1 MNLFESVIKVT
12 EERDSKSI
20 NKSLLTS
27 LAGLIEF
34 NTLVLFHRPRSLDT
48 SYMEVTDCLPGNM
61 FNETQKKMPYTLS
74 HAGVE
79 MDEAIIQCIDSA
91 DVINTE
97 FNNTSRMLI
106 PIIIN
111 KVVTDVLDI
120 QGHKTDSITGENISR
135 LIRIF
140 NNFLI
145 ILDDNEHDTLTGLL
159 NRKTFDNQLSE
170 LISDAENDDSPKDS
184 SSNRRTET
192 NKTFNWIGVLDI
204 DHFKNINDTYGHMYG
219 DEILLLFSN
228 LMKKTFRGN
237 DLLFRYG
244 GEEFVVVLSPT
255 SESDAMTVFDR
266 FRQTLEE
273 FHFPQVEQVTASLG
287 MVRISNREHPTTL
300 LEQADKALYY
310 AKDNGRNQVCNYHA
324 LISSGKL
331 QENHIADDLEFF

>member
-1 MNLFESVIKVT
+1 MDLFESVIQIT
-12 EERDSKSI
+12 EERDTKSI
-20 NKSLLTS
+20 NKSLLTT
-27 LAGLIEF
+27 LAELIDF
-34 NTLVLFHRPRSLDT
+34 NTLVLFHRPRSMDT
-48 SYMEVTDCLPGNM
+48 SYIEVSGCLPANM
-61 FNETQKKMPYTLS
+61 FDDTPDKTPYKLCS
-74 HAGVE
+74 AGVE
-79 MDEAIIQCIDSA
+79 LDDELVQCIDSA
-91 DVINTE
+91 EVVNTT
-97 FNNTSRMLI
+97 FNNQSRTLI

-120 QGHKTDSITGENISR
+120 QGHNLASMTEKNVHF
-135 LIRIF
+135 LIQVF

-170 LISDAENDDSPKDS
+170 LIALAESDDAPKASTID
-184 SSNRRTET
+184 RRADE

-228 LMKKTFRGN
+228 LMKRTFRGN

-255 SESDAMTVFDR
+255 SESNAMVAFDR
-266 FRQTLEE
+266 FRQTLESYD
-273 FHFPQVEQVTASLG
+273 FPQVGCVTASLG
-287 MVRISNREHPTTL
+287 VVRISNQEHPTTL

-310 AKDNGRNQVCNYHA
+310 AKDHGRNQVCNYHA

-331 QENHIADDLEFF
+331 QETHIADDLEFF